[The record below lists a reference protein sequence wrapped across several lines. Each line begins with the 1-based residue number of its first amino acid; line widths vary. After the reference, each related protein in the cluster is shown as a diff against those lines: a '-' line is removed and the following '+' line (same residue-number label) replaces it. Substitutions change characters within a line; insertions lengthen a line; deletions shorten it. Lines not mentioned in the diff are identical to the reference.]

1 MNQFGSILLVLG
13 GLAAIW
19 TIIRGLQAWQQNNN
33 TALIRQAQY
42 GVYTMFVT
50 ITTGVVILVYQLLIS
65 NFMNKYV
72 ASYTNEALPTYY
84 KFSALWAGQAG
95 SLLLWLWLITV
106 FAAIFVWRHKE
117 DYRELM
123 PIMLSVFAFTSLLFF
138 GLTIFVKSPFETLN
152 FMPRDGN
159 GLNPLL
165 QNWGMSIHPPL
176 LYLGYVGWTVPFAF
190 LVAAL
195 VTKNLDSSWLKQSR
209 PWTLMAWL
217 FLSLGNLIGAQ
228 WAYVELG
235 WGGYWGWD
243 PVENASLMPWL
254 LATAFVHS
262 QIMQERRGIF
272 KFWNVSLLLIT
283 FAMTI
288 FGTYLTRS
296 GVLQSVHAFGDSEM
310 GPYFLVFLGI
320 VLFGGFGLIF
330 SRRHLLESE
339 NLVQSPLSREGTVL
353 LSNIAFSAMTFTVL
367 WGTMY
372 PLTSRIFFGEQRT
385 VEISYFNSLN
395 VPLGIFV
402 LLLTGIGPLIAWRK
416 ASSSNFVRH
425 FSIPTATGIATVV
438 LLALFGINELYPLIT
453 LGLAAFTLA
462 GILQEFYKGTVATMQ
477 RTGENWM
484 KSFGTLVINTKRR
497 YGGYLIHIGV
507 VMIFIGITGS
517 SAYNSEAE
525 SKLSKGDSMQIENYN
540 LTYAD
545 FIDFQNA
552 LKWSGI
558 AVLDVEKNGK
568 YVGQVRP
575 EKAKFFN
582 NDQPMSEVALRM
594 TLAEDLYVIL
604 GGFDKERNIWITAR
618 INPLINW
625 MWLGGIMMI
634 IGTGVALF
642 PEMDRKKRS
651 SKRKGLQDIDAE
663 TIIRELSEI
672 EIDYAEG
679 KIDDT
684 TYKEEYEPYEH
695 VDTWIKHAANAKA
708 EQHKNGNGKADVATM
723 ETTEAKYCHACG
735 TQLPRDSRFCP
746 SCGERVNK

>member
-1 MNQFGSILLVLG
+1 MNQLGAILLVLG
-13 GLAAIW
+13 GIAAIW
-19 TIIRGLQAWQQNNN
+19 TIIRGVQAWRQEND
-33 TALIRQAQY
+33 TSLIRQAQY
-42 GVYTMFVT
+42 GIYTMFFTVST
-50 ITTGVVILVYQLLIS
+50 AVVILIYQLMTS
-65 NFMNKYV
+65 NFVNKYV
-72 ASYTNEALPTYY
+72 ASYTSKALPTYY
-84 KFSALWAGQAG
+84 KFSAFWAGQAG
-95 SLLLWLWLITV
+95 SLLFWLWLITV
-106 FAAIFVWRHKE
+106 FAIIFVWRHRN

-123 PIMLSVFAFTSLLFF
+123 PIMLSTFAFTSLLFF
-138 GLTIFVKSPFETLN
+138 GLTIFVTSPFETLN
-152 FMPRDGN
+152 FMPRDGS

-176 LYLGYVGWTVPFAF
+176 LYLGYVGWTIPFGF

-195 VTKNLDSSWLKQSR
+195 VTNNLDSSWLKQAR
-209 PWTLMAWL
+209 PWTITAWL

-235 WGGYWGWD
+235 WGGYWAWD

-296 GVLQSVHAFGDSEM
+296 GVLQSVHAFGDAHM
-310 GPYFLVFLGI
+310 GPYFLVFLGLVI
-320 VLFGGFGLIF
+320 FGGFSLVF
-330 SRRHLLESE
+330 YRRDELDTEYI
-339 NLVQSPLSREGTVL
+339 VRTPFSREGTVL
-353 LSNIAFSAMTFTVL
+353 MSNITFSAMTATVL

-372 PLTSRIFFGEQRT
+372 PLTSRIFMGEQRT

-425 FSIPTATGIATVV
+425 FSIPIAAGIGTVI
-438 LLALFGINELYPLIT
+438 LLALFGITKLYPLIT
-453 LGLAAFTLA
+453 FGLAAFTLT
-462 GILQEFYKGTVATMQ
+462 GIIQEFYKGTVATMK
-477 RTGENWM
+477 RTRQSWLSSLGE
-484 KSFGTLVINTKRR
+484 LVMNTKRR
-497 YGGYLIHIGV
+497 YGGYLIHISI

-517 SAYNSEAE
+517 SAYNTEAE
-525 SKLSKGDSMQIENYN
+525 AKLAKGDSMKIENFT
-540 LTYAD
+540 LTYSD
-545 FIDFQNA
+545 FFEKQNA
-552 LKWSGI
+552 LKYSGI

-568 YVGQVRP
+568 YVGQIRP

-582 NDQPMSEVALRM
+582 SEQPMSEVALRM
-594 TLAEDLYVIL
+594 TLSEDLYVIL
-604 GGFDKERNIWITAR
+604 GGFNEARDIWITAR

-634 IGTGVALF
+634 LGTAVALF
-642 PEMDRKKRS
+642 PETKSRNNGPKHKS
-651 SKRKGLQDIDAE
+651 LSDIDAE

-695 VDTWIKHAANAKA
+695 VDAWIKQAANAKA
-708 EQHKNGNGKADVATM
+708 EQLKNGNGKADVATM
-723 ETTEAKYCHACG
+723 ETTEAKFCHACG
-735 TQLPRDSRFCP
+735 TQLPRDSRFC
-746 SCGERVNK
+746 SNCGERMNT